1 MLLAAAVLFFQFPV
15 LSASNLSISA
25 KASEPAA
32 VSRVADDATP
42 VPSTEAGASS
52 SAKAA
57 AKFEVAFADANS
69 SSMSFA
75 PGRLVAE
82 PITPLNSAVS
92 ADAAANA
99 DPSPAPAAAPAAIE
113 PTPLISSYRP
123 VYGPPVIA
131 VSDRWQKREWLAL
144 SIAAHG
150 AAGFDAWTTRKVL
163 SSVPNAQES
172 NPLLRPFAGNASM
185 YAAVQVAPTILDY
198 LSRRMMNSRH
208 DVLRNTWWL
217 PQAVSAVVSV
227 ASGVHNLGVYNSR

>member
-15 LSASNLSISA
+15 LSASNLSVSA

-42 VPSTEAGASS
+42 VPSTEAVAS
-52 SAKAA
+52 SAKVA
-57 AKFEVAFADANS
+57 AKVEVAFADANAS
-69 SSMSFA
+69 PISYA

-92 ADAAANA
+92 AAAAANA
-99 DPSPAPAAAPAAIE
+99 DPSPAAIE

-123 VYGPPVIA
+123 VYGPPVRA

-144 SIAAHG
+144 SIAAHS

>member
-1 MLLAAAVLFFQFPV
+1 MLLAAAVLLLQFPV
-15 LSASNLSISA
+15 LSASNLSTSA
-25 KASEPAA
+25 KASEPAS
-32 VSRVADDATP
+32 VSRVADEGP
-42 VPSTEAGASS
+42 VASAEAGAS

-57 AKFEVAFADANS
+57 AKTEVAFADANS

-82 PITPLNSAVS
+82 PITPLNSA
-92 ADAAANA
+92 APAAANA
-99 DPSPAPAAAPAAIE
+99 DPSPAAIE
-113 PTPLISSYRP
+113 PTPHISSYRP
-123 VYGPPVIA
+123 VYGAPVRT

-150 AAGFDAWTTRKVL
+150 GAGFDAWTTRKVL
-163 SSVPNAQES
+163 SNVPGAQEM

-198 LSRRMMNSRH
+198 VSRRMMNSRY
-208 DVLRNTWWL
+208 DVLRHTWWL

-227 ASGVHNLGVYNSR
+227 ASGVHNIGVYNSR

>member
-1 MLLAAAVLFFQFPV
+1 MLLAAAVLLLQFPV
-15 LSASNLSISA
+15 LSASNLSTSA
-25 KASEPAA
+25 KASEPAS
-32 VSRVADDATP
+32 VSRVADEGP
-42 VPSTEAGASS
+42 VASAEAGAS

-57 AKFEVAFADANS
+57 AKTEVAFADANS

-82 PITPLNSAVS
+82 PITPLNSA
-92 ADAAANA
+92 APTAANA
-99 DPSPAPAAAPAAIE
+99 DPSPAAIE
-113 PTPLISSYRP
+113 PTHLISSYRP
-123 VYGPPVIA
+123 VYGSPVRT

-150 AAGFDAWTTRKVL
+150 GAGFDAWTTRKVL
-163 SSVPNAQES
+163 SNVPGAEEM

-198 LSRRMMNSRH
+198 VSRRMMHSRY
-208 DVLRNTWWL
+208 DVLRHTWWL

-227 ASGVHNLGVYNSR
+227 ASGVHNIGVYNSR

>member
-15 LSASNLSISA
+15 LSASNLSATA
-25 KASEPAA
+25 KPSEPTT
-32 VSRVADDATP
+32 VSRVADAP
-42 VPSTEAGASS
+42 VPNAETGVSST
-52 SAKAA
+52 KAA
-57 AKFEVAFADANS
+57 AKVEVAFADANAS
-69 SSMSFA
+69 PISYA

-92 ADAAANA
+92 AVAAANA
-99 DPSPAPAAAPAAIE
+99 DPSPAPAAFE

-123 VYGPPVIA
+123 VYGPPVRA

-163 SSVPNAQES
+163 SAVPNSQES

-198 LSRRMMNSRH
+198 LSRRMMSSRH

>member
-1 MLLAAAVLFFQFPV
+1 MLLAAAVLLLQFPV
-15 LSASNLSISA
+15 LSASNLSTSA
-25 KASEPAA
+25 KTSEPAS
-32 VSRVADDATP
+32 VSRVADEAP
-42 VPSTEAGASS
+42 VASVEAGAS

-57 AKFEVAFADANS
+57 AKTEVAFADANS

-82 PITPLNSAVS
+82 PITPLNSPAP
-92 ADAAANA
+92 AAANA
-99 DPSPAPAAAPAAIE
+99 DPSPAAIE

-123 VYGPPVIA
+123 GYGPPVRT

-150 AAGFDAWTTRKVL
+150 GAGFDAWTTRKVL
-163 SSVPNAQES
+163 ANVPGAQEM

-198 LSRRMMNSRH
+198 VSLRMMHSRY
-208 DVLRNTWWL
+208 DVLRHTWWL

-227 ASGVHNLGVYNSR
+227 ASGVHNIGVYNSR

>member
-15 LSASNLSISA
+15 LSASNLSVSA
-25 KASEPAA
+25 KPSEPAT
-32 VSRVADDATP
+32 VSRVADAP
-42 VPSTEAGASS
+42 VPNAETGASS
-52 SAKAA
+52 AKVTP
-57 AKFEVAFADANS
+57 KVEVAFADANAS
-69 SSMSFA
+69 STSYA

-99 DPSPAPAAAPAAIE
+99 DPSPAALE

-123 VYGPPVIA
+123 VYGPPVRA

-163 SSVPNAQES
+163 SSVPGAQES

>member
-15 LSASNLSISA
+15 LSASNLSVSA
-25 KASEPAA
+25 KPSEPATA
-32 VSRVADDATP
+32 SRVADDAAP
-42 VPSTEAGASS
+42 VPSTEAGASA

-57 AKFEVAFADANS
+57 ARTEVAFADANA

-92 ADAAANA
+92 AANA
-99 DPSPAPAAAPAAIE
+99 DPSPAAIE

-123 VYGPPVIA
+123 VYGPPVRA

-163 SSVPNAQES
+163 SSVPNSQES

-185 YAAVQVAPTILDY
+185 YVAVQVAPTILDY

-208 DVLRNTWWL
+208 DVLRNTLWL

>member
-1 MLLAAAVLFFQFPV
+1 MLLAAAVLLLQFPV
-15 LSASNLSISA
+15 LSASNLSTSA
-25 KASEPAA
+25 KTSELAS
-32 VSRVADDATP
+32 VSRVADAAAP
-42 VPSTEAGASS
+42 VPSAGAGAS

-57 AKFEVAFADANS
+57 VKTEVAFADANS

-82 PITPLNSAVS
+82 PITPLNSA
-92 ADAAANA
+92 APAAANA
-99 DPSPAPAAAPAAIE
+99 DPSPAAIE

-123 VYGPPVIA
+123 VYDPPVRT

-150 AAGFDAWTTRKVL
+150 GAGFDAWTTRKVL
-163 SSVPNAQES
+163 SNVPGAQEM

-198 LSRRMMNSRH
+198 VSRRMMNSRY
-208 DVLRNTWWL
+208 DVLRHTWWL

-227 ASGVHNLGVYNSR
+227 ASGVHNIGVYNSR

>member
-1 MLLAAAVLFFQFPV
+1 MLLAAAVLLLQFPV
-15 LSASNLSISA
+15 LSASNLSTSA
-25 KASEPAA
+25 KASEPAS
-32 VSRVADDATP
+32 VSRVADEAP
-42 VPSTEAGASS
+42 VVSLETGAS

-57 AKFEVAFADANS
+57 AKTEVAFADANS

-82 PITPLNSAVS
+82 PITSLSSA
-92 ADAAANA
+92 APAAANA
-99 DPSPAPAAAPAAIE
+99 DPSPAAIE
-113 PTPLISSYRP
+113 PTPFISSYRP
-123 VYGPPVIA
+123 VYGPPVRT

-150 AAGFDAWTTRKVL
+150 GAGFDAWTTRKVL
-163 SSVPNAQES
+163 SNVPGAEEM

-198 LSRRMMNSRH
+198 VSRRMMHSRY
-208 DVLRNTWWL
+208 DVLRHTWWL

-227 ASGVHNLGVYNSR
+227 ASGVHNIGVYNSR

>member
-1 MLLAAAVLFFQFPV
+1 MLLAAAVLLLQFPV
-15 LSASNLSISA
+15 LSASNLSTSA
-25 KASEPAA
+25 KTSEPAS
-32 VSRVADDATP
+32 VSRVADEAP
-42 VPSTEAGASS
+42 VASAEAGAS

-57 AKFEVAFADANS
+57 AKTEVAFADANS

-82 PITPLNSAVS
+82 PITPLNSA
-92 ADAAANA
+92 APAAANA
-99 DPSPAPAAAPAAIE
+99 DPSPAAIE
-113 PTPLISSYRP
+113 PTHLISSYRQ
-123 VYGPPVIA
+123 VYGAPVRT

-150 AAGFDAWTTRKVL
+150 GAGFDAWTTRKVL
-163 SSVPNAQES
+163 SNVPGAQEM

-198 LSRRMMNSRH
+198 VSRRMMNSRY
-208 DVLRNTWWL
+208 DVLRHTWWL

-227 ASGVHNLGVYNSR
+227 ASGVHNIGVYNSR

>member
-1 MLLAAAVLFFQFPV
+1 MLLAAAVLLLQFPV
-15 LSASNLSISA
+15 LSASNLSTSA
-25 KASEPAA
+25 KTSEPAS
-32 VSRVADDATP
+32 VSRVADEAP
-42 VPSTEAGASS
+42 VASAEAGASS
-52 SAKAA
+52 AKAA
-57 AKFEVAFADANS
+57 VKTEVAFADANS

-82 PITPLNSAVS
+82 PITPLNSA
-92 ADAAANA
+92 APAAANA
-99 DPSPAPAAAPAAIE
+99 DPSPVAIE

-123 VYGPPVIA
+123 VYAPPVRT

-150 AAGFDAWTTRKVL
+150 GAGFDAWTTRKVL
-163 SSVPNAQES
+163 SNVPGAQEM

-198 LSRRMMNSRH
+198 VSLRMMHSRY
-208 DVLRNTWWL
+208 DVLRHTWWL

-227 ASGVHNLGVYNSR
+227 ASGVHNIGVYNSR

>member
-1 MLLAAAVLFFQFPV
+1 VLLLQFPV
-15 LSASNLSISA
+15 LSASNLSTSA
-25 KASEPAA
+25 KASEPAS
-32 VSRVADDATP
+32 VSRVADEAP
-42 VPSTEAGASS
+42 VVSLETGAS

-57 AKFEVAFADANS
+57 AKTEVAFADANS

-82 PITPLNSAVS
+82 PITSLSSA
-92 ADAAANA
+92 APAAANA
-99 DPSPAPAAAPAAIE
+99 DPSPAAIE
-113 PTPLISSYRP
+113 PTPFISSYRP
-123 VYGPPVIA
+123 VYGPPVRT

-150 AAGFDAWTTRKVL
+150 GAGFDAWTTRKVL
-163 SSVPNAQES
+163 SNVPGAEEM

-198 LSRRMMNSRH
+198 VSRRMMHSRY
-208 DVLRNTWWL
+208 DVLRHTWWL

-227 ASGVHNLGVYNSR
+227 ASGVHNIGVYNSR